1 MDLRLVSEVVEAVA
15 GSDEHHEPEDDE
27 DISKGEVVFL
37 FVALGL
43 LAVFAIVF
51 LLAVTDYSVMEI
63 WEEVWMTPDEWRY
76 ILMMAIV
83 ALGILAQVWVALW
96 VWRKIT
102 GLAAKGVEKV
112 ANDLKK

>member
-1 MDLRLVSEVVEAVA
+1 MDLRLVGGVLEAVA

-27 DISKGEVVFL
+27 KMSKGEVVFL

-43 LAVFAIVF
+43 IAVLALGF
-51 LLAVTDYSVMEI
+51 LLWATDYSVMEI

-83 ALGILAQVWVALW
+83 GFGILAQVWVALW